1 MLVLEKALEEL
12 PFVDKN
18 TIAKR
23 QSAWQAFNAAGFPSK
38 KSEAWRYT
46 DLNALYQK
54 YNIKTIKLSHNKNTA
69 EFMSLLNLY
78 PGTYYNI
85 VFIDGTL
92 IYFDQV
98 EGLVIENILTKESK
112 LNLDAEDAINA
123 IDLLN
128 MSSTIAG
135 VYIEVKQD
143 IKLIKPILITYA
155 HSDGSEGMLLNYHNH
170 IKVGKS
176 AQCFIREHYITF
188 SHVLTAINVKTQ
200 LDLAEDAH
208 YTYDVLANITMQRLL
223 ITNSIFV
230 KLYKNS
236 YYETFQ
242 LSSQSALNR
251 VDFNVDL
258 LEEGAVFNAK
268 GIYTLAQSARADY
281 HFYVN
286 HLASNTQSDVSF
298 RGVVGGKASATFNAK
313 AYVNKGL
320 HGIKAFQNN
329 RNIQLSNSAEINTKP
344 ELEIYS
350 DDVICSHGATIG
362 YLDNQALFYLKSRG
376 IPNNDAMTLL
386 IEGFAKE
393 LITLLDRDEATLQD
407 YIDNFDGHIKNLL

>member
-54 YNIKTIKLSHNKNTA
+54 YNIKTIKLSHNKNAA

-155 HSDGSEGMLLNYHNH
+155 HSDGSAGMLLNYHNH

-200 LDLAEDAH
+200 LDLAEDVH

-407 YIDNFDGHIKNLL
+407 YIDNFEGHIKNLL